1 MYILVLTSRLIP
13 EQRLTAVLRWQAR
26 NEMFYNGFREHHML
40 GMFINLFCALSYFAK
55 MIESMTEQGAGFP
68 VFTTIKYLDYLFTCP
83 LTVLDLLWHM
93 DAPFRVTMTG
103 LTFIC
108 LGIVSRYT
116 HVSTSA
122 AENGAESIHTFSGT
136 HTLWHTHTL
145 AHTLTHSLTL
155 THSNTHTHTKQAV
168 ASANA
173 EGPARYCWCV
183 VSFADMYASIR
194 DACMHAQT

>member
-1 MYILVLTSRLIP
+1 MYILVLTSRLIS

-40 GMFINLFCALSYFAK
+40 GM
-55 MIESMTEQGAGFP
+55 GAGFP

-108 LGIVSRYT
+108 LGIVS
-116 HVSTSA
+116 
-122 AENGAESIHTFSGT
+122 
-136 HTLWHTHTL
+136 
-145 AHTLTHSLTL
+145 
-155 THSNTHTHTKQAV
+155 
-168 ASANA
+168 
-173 EGPARYCWCV
+173 
-183 VSFADMYASIR
+183 
-194 DACMHAQT
+194 

>member
-1 MYILVLTSRLIP
+1 
-13 EQRLTAVLRWQAR
+13 
-26 NEMFYNGFREHHML
+26 ML

-108 LGIVSRYT
+108 LGIVS
-116 HVSTSA
+116 
-122 AENGAESIHTFSGT
+122 
-136 HTLWHTHTL
+136 
-145 AHTLTHSLTL
+145 
-155 THSNTHTHTKQAV
+155 
-168 ASANA
+168 
-173 EGPARYCWCV
+173 
-183 VSFADMYASIR
+183 
-194 DACMHAQT
+194 

>member
-1 MYILVLTSRLIP
+1 MYNLEHTSRLIS
-13 EQRLTAVLRWQAR
+13 EQRLTAVRRWQAR

-108 LGIVSRYT
+108 LGIVS
-116 HVSTSA
+116 
-122 AENGAESIHTFSGT
+122 
-136 HTLWHTHTL
+136 
-145 AHTLTHSLTL
+145 
-155 THSNTHTHTKQAV
+155 
-168 ASANA
+168 
-173 EGPARYCWCV
+173 
-183 VSFADMYASIR
+183 
-194 DACMHAQT
+194 